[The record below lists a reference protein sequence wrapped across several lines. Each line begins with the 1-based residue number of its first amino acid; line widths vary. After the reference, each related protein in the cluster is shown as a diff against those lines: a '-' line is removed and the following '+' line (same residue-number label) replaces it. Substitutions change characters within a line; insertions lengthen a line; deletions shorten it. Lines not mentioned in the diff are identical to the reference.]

1 MAEKRFIDGIGA
13 RLVALVVF
21 GLSSWGLYEMYQNP
35 GSGAIAAIS
44 SGGNDEAF
52 TACIA
57 KRGQVFD
64 ELLAMGQM
72 TKEQVVTAKARLAP
86 VCRIESKAQN

>member
-1 MAEKRFIDGIGA
+1 MAEKQFIDGFGG
-13 RLVALVVF
+13 RLIALVVL
-21 GLSSWGLYEMYQNP
+21 GLSGWGLYEMYQNP
-35 GSGAIAAIS
+35 GNSAVAAVTEGS
-44 SGGNDEAF
+44 NEAF

-57 KRGQVFD
+57 KRGMAFE

-86 VCRIESKAQN
+86 VCRIEANTQN